1 MWRWRWWWWWW
12 GWWRRRW
19 WGRWGSIAQCIT
31 YQYHRA
37 LRACLQQP
45 WRKQQSSKNIC
56 NKHHHCTVSLL
67 SSIMYD
73 FWLRI
78 WKTRILNFDGDG
90 DKDDKATL
98 QKNIGTILLSLSS
111 SNFFHFHFFFKG
123 LWWWRGWW
131 GSARVPKPESDCAK
145 REGMRRHSGFVVRT
159 AQWTGNSHFSTVH
172 STVNWALGTVHKIL
186 FERVKHLSAH

>member
-1 MWRWRWWWWWW
+1 MWRWWGWWWW
-12 GWWRRRW
+12 GGWRRRW
-19 WGRWGSIAQCIT
+19 WRRWGSIAQCIT

-56 NKHHHCTVSLL
+56 NKHPHCT
-67 SSIMYD
+67 MYNVHV
-73 FWLRI
+73 FVIINRVRFLFTL
-78 WKTRILNFDGDG
+78 WKTRILMVMVIRMIRRLC
-90 DKDDKATL
+90 KKTSAPYCCP
-98 QKNIGTILLSLSS
+98 SLHPT
-111 SNFFHFHFFFKG
+111 FFTFTFFKG
-123 LWWWRGWW
+123 FWWWRECW

-159 AQWTGNSHFSTVH
+159 AQWTGNSHFSTVQ
-172 STVNWALGTVHKIL
+172 STVNWAQGTVHKIL